1 MKEYD
6 KLLKRMKPYTTEKRP
21 KPFKLTMKEVEV
33 IQKHPEKQDE
43 IVDML
48 QKIAIMQSDPM

>member
-6 KLLKRMKPYTTEKRP
+6 KLLKRMKPYTKKKRP